1 MKRFTIIKQR
11 TLEEARFF
19 IDNQSTVR
27 ATAKALNISKSTV
40 HKDLTQRL
48 SSFSPILYDK
58 VLEIISKNTDERAMR
73 GGQATK
79 KMYENLKK

>member
-27 ATAKALNISKSTV
+27 ATAKVFNVSKSTI

-48 SSFSPILYDK
+48 SSFSPILYDR
-58 VLEIISKNTDERAMR
+58 VLEIISKNTDERAIR

-79 KMYENLKK
+79 RKYESLKK

>member
-27 ATAKALNISKSTV
+27 ATAKVFNVSKSTI

-48 SSFSPILYDK
+48 SSFSPILYDR
-58 VLEIISKNTDERAMR
+58 VLEIISKNTDERAIR

-79 KMYENLKK
+79 RKYEGLNN

>member
-19 IDNQSTVR
+19 IDNKSTVR
-27 ATAKALNISKSTV
+27 ATAKAFNVSKTTV
-40 HKDLTQRL
+40 YGDLTQRL
-48 SSFSPILYDK
+48 PSFSPVLYDK
-58 VLEIISKNTDERAMR
+58 VLEIISKNIAERAIR

-79 KMYENLKK
+79 RKYESLKK